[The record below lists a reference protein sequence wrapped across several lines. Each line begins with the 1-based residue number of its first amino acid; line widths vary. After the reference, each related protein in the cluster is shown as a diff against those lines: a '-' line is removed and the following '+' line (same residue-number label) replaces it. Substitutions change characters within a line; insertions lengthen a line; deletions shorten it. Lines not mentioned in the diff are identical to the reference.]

1 MIKYIGIG
9 ILVIGLMSCK
19 KVAKFTQF
27 DMEFENE
34 CVIPSSTGVSLP
46 LDIITPDT
54 ETNSES
60 TFAVNDTRK
69 DKIEEITLTELDMT
83 ITSPNGQD
91 FSFLESINLYLNAD
105 GLDEVLIAWKNP
117 VPQSATTLM
126 LETTELDM
134 KEYIKKDEFTLRI
147 NCTTDEVITSDHHLN
162 VRSKYFVDAEIL
174 GQ

>member
-1 MIKYIGIG
+1 MKYIGLG
-9 ILVIGLMSCK
+9 ILLLGLTACK

-27 DMEFENE
+27 NMEFENE
-34 CVIPSSTGVSLP
+34 CVIPSNAGVNLP
-46 LDIITPDT
+46 IEIFTPET

-83 ITSPNGQD
+83 ITSPSGQD

-105 GLDEVLIAWKNP
+105 GLDEVLIAWKSP
-117 VPQSATTLM
+117 VPQDATTLV
-126 LETTELDM
+126 LETTEKDM

-147 NCTTDEVITSDHHLN
+147 NCTTDEVITNDHHLN